1 MPTFEALRDDYATD
15 WKRMIIRDNRR
26 AAVDAI
32 ARKLIGSR
40 PRYQAVEKATGV
52 PWFVIAVL
60 HERESDADFTTH
72 LHNGDPLLRRTYH
85 VPAGRP
91 PPPARPPFTWEES
104 ATDALTYD
112 GLAAVKEWPVERI
125 AYQCEAYNGWGYHR
139 GMPSPYLWSFSNIY
153 RSGKYVGDGV
163 FSASAVD
170 KQCGVMPMLYAM
182 AMLDQS
188 VMLVGAGLRGT
199 PKTKNVFGDPGPAR
213 TPASPSAPPAKP
225 PPPVPPPRPTAKVI
239 PIRPP
244 SRWAFLWS
252 LLKRRT

>member
-32 ARKLIGSR
+32 ARGLISNKA
-40 PRYQAVEKATGV
+40 RYQAVEKATGV

-72 LHNGDPLLRRTYH
+72 LHNGDPLSRRTYH

-91 PPPARPPFTWEES
+91 PPPARPPFTWEQS
-104 ATDALTYD
+104 AEDALTYD

-125 AYQCEAYNGWGYHR
+125 AYQCEAYNGWGYHNR

-170 KQCGVMPMLYAM
+170 RQCGVMPMLCAI

-188 VMLVGAGLRGT
+188 VIFVGAGF
-199 PKTKNVFGDPGPAR
+199 KPAPP
-213 TPASPSAPPAKP
+213 PASPPAPPAKP

-244 SRWAFLWS
+244 SRWAFLS
-252 LLKRRT
+252 ALLNPFRRS